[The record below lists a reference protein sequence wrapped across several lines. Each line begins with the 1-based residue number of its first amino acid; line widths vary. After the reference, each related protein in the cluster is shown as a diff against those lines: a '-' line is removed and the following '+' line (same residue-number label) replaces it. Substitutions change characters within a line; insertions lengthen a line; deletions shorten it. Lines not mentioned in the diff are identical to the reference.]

1 MVRLLHRQ
9 GIGVPCV
16 VPFTPTKNRNFCCF
30 SKLRLLRM
38 RSMYNYTRGRMGVSL
53 TMNMTEPRV
62 WFRIF
67 QTRAVDTRWRPRWR
81 VMLSWVFSRR
91 NPQTPSPPPRP
102 TKPAATSFPVKWVV
116 GRSGW
121 TPFISPPPSNWSVKR
136 VGNLVS
142 SYYRCMPLYPIT
154 PRPTTEASLCSCAP
168 IGTVIE
174 RNPLP
179 CRSGFYVVRYLVG
192 TLTTLARRGRS
203 LLVTIVRLTK
213 RVLIR
218 WLIRPRCVAYVDAPP
233 LIGVVSVARF
243 IIVHGITSC
252 SIGK

>member
-1 MVRLLHRQ
+1 MWL
-9 GIGVPCV
+9 
-16 VPFTPTKNRNFCCF
+16 
-30 SKLRLLRM
+30 
-38 RSMYNYTRGRMGVSL
+38 
-53 TMNMTEPRV
+53 
-62 WFRIF
+62 RIF
-67 QTRAVDTRWRPRWR
+67 QTRAADTRWRPRWR
-81 VMLSWVFSRR
+81 VMLNWVFSRR

-136 VGNLVS
+136 VGNHVS
-142 SYYRCMPLYPIT
+142 SYYRCMPRYPIT
-154 PRPTTEASLCSCAP
+154 LRPTTEASLSSCAP

-179 CRSGFYVVRYLVG
+179 FRSGFYVVRYPAG

-203 LLVTIVRLTK
+203 RLVAIVRSTK
-213 RVLIR
+213 RVLIC
-218 WLIRPRCVAYVDAPP
+218 WLIRPRCVACVDAPP